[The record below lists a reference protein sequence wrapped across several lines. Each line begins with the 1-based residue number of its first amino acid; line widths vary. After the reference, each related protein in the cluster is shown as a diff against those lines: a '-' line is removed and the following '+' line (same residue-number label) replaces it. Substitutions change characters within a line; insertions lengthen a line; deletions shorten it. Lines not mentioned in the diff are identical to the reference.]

1 MQLVAINPSFGR
13 GHEFSSQRTAPGLVG
28 DRLAQPGHG
37 WADPAGTDALLWSRT
52 SASFNTTTDGK
63 PVPDLG
69 DGRTDWSKPTVLLFV
84 TSDCEVCKPR
94 LSELASIAEVEGDK
108 VGFGVVFTGSAN
120 GLKPDG
126 VRVFERQQAV
136 VAQFGMQA
144 TPFGAAIRPDGL
156 ISDVQPVGSSQAIQ
170 ELVQAAR
177 GEAWQ

>member
-1 MQLVAINPSFGR
+1 MSFQASALLLAWLAIGLLSLAMAGLIR
-13 GHEFSSQRTAPGLVG
+13 QVRMLSSGPGLA
-28 DRLAQPGHG
+28 RLSTPQ
-37 WADPAGTDALLWSRT
+37 LI
-52 SASFNTTTDGK
+52 GK